1 MGRFQIGG
9 VTALILTG
17 GLLGC
22 TVHPAAEQSQGALV
36 KPGGTAEV
44 ATDAQTAARPN
55 LDKAYQELLTSLE
68 GTVVVRRQQPNNL
81 KAVERNCEDL
91 RRRIA
96 DVREAVA
103 AKVSDPATGG
113 QGPATAQAGK
123 AQTGPPT
130 GPVKPSQTPPDPAE
144 AQKRKQA
151 TEQGT
156 YLPGPAMAPAKSLRG
171 VPADWVRKQCDEA
184 DKIVAELEGLLKKG
198 APEARTIEDL
208 IGRLQATVDRLA
220 TPPPPAPT
228 DKIRRGPGDKGH

>member
-130 GPVKPSQTPPDPAE
+130 GPVKPSQT
-144 AQKRKQA
+144 
-151 TEQGT
+151 EQGT